1 MAYKGVIA
9 TDCWHEPYMP
19 MADLKAEVASGVRF
33 VGYEEGGELLG
44 VMGLQDVKGVTLIR
58 HAYVRSDRRRQGIG
72 SRLLQHLLAQA
83 RPPVLVGTWSAA
95 IWAVRFYEKHG
106 FSPVSRQESERL
118 LREYWT
124 ISERQIE
131 ESVVL
136 IKQEIGDE
144 P

>member
-44 VMGLQDVKGVTLIR
+44 VMGLQDVKGVALIR

>member
-9 TDCWHEPYMP
+9 ADCWHEPYMP
-19 MADLKAEVASGVRF
+19 MAALKAEVASGVRF

-44 VMGLQDVKGVTLIR
+44 VMGLQDVKGVALIR
-58 HAYVRSDRRRQGIG
+58 HAYVRSDRHRQGIG

-136 IKQEIGDE
+136 IKQDIGDE